1 MDLINITVTFE
12 DTFSFAK
19 EVRHVTRSLETF
31 EKMKQ
36 DIGKVVV
43 DRYDAKEGI
52 HWRMKLISVE
62 KSKTK

>member
-1 MDLINITVTFE
+1 MDLIHITITFE

-19 EVRHVTRSLETF
+19 EVRYVTRSVSTF

-43 DRYDAKEGI
+43 DCFDKKNAI
-52 HWRMKLISVE
+52 HRSLKLVSVE
-62 KSKTK
+62 QSK